1 MFCVSSRTPRFY
13 MQVYNSIK
21 VNFLT
26 NKLISFIF
34 SHDCHSILSFI
45 DFFLLSVALSM
56 PWIFL
61 FFLFLFLL
69 ISKYLHRFPYQLI
82 SYLNMFFSPNIWA
95 FSRYLSVVDLQFNSV
110 VTKENDFY
118 GLNYFKFVRIIL
130 MTQSMIQLLNSPY
143 ILELNVY
150 SDVLGRMFYK
160 YQSQIDNASVIY
172 TFIFYL

>member
-1 MFCVSSRTPRFY
+1 
-13 MQVYNSIK
+13 
-21 VNFLT
+21 
-26 NKLISFIF
+26 
-34 SHDCHSILSFI
+34 
-45 DFFLLSVALSM
+45 M

-130 MTQSMIQLLNSPY
+130 MTQSMI
-143 ILELNVY
+143 
-150 SDVLGRMFYK
+150 
-160 YQSQIDNASVIY
+160 
-172 TFIFYL
+172 